1 MNISEKEYSSETNSD
16 SNLGAIIVG
25 YIVLSLL
32 FIVILCCF
40 FSICISIC
48 EEIKCLCLCYRSIR
62 GRDIVNN
69 EVNKNVLKY
78 LHDAIAHRNIA
89 TVGYYVGGMKESA
102 LKETESKQVVV
113 ATYAM
118 ASEAL
123 DIKSLTTLIM
133 VTPKTDIEQ
142 SVGRILRDR
151 FSQPVVVDII
161 DKHSIFQNQWR
172 KRKTFFKKEKYTV
185 ITTKS
190 TYYNPDTSTKSW
202 CRPSTGPGTCPI
214 SK

>member
-48 EEIKCLCLCYRSIR
+48 EEIKCLCLCYRFTR

-78 LHDAIAHRNIA
+78 QIA
-89 TVGYYVGGMKESA
+89 E
-102 LKETESKQVVV
+102 
-113 ATYAM
+113 
-118 ASEAL
+118 
-123 DIKSLTTLIM
+123 
-133 VTPKTDIEQ
+133 TDIDTI
-142 SVGRILRDR
+142 SVK
-151 FSQPVVVDII
+151 II
-161 DKHSIFQNQWR
+161 DNICCICLDEIKKVDKISRLKCKHIFHHKCINKWYQISENASCPVCR
-172 KRKTFFKKEKYTV
+172 SELNENV
-185 ITTKS
+185 IM
-190 TYYNPDTSTKSW
+190 
-202 CRPSTGPGTCPI
+202 I
-214 SK
+214 I